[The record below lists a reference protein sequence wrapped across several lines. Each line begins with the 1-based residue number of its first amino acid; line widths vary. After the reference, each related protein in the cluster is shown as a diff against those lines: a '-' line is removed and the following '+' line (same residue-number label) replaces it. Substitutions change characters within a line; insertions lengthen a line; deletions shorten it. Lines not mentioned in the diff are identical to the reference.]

1 MSNATSTNRTAPKP
15 SDVVAVI
22 VEDTSGG
29 IDPRDAMR
37 AAITRI
43 TDGATD
49 TAEGKSSL
57 WDIVRERVAYYVQS
71 TPAVTRPVQNLSI
84 MLGDKDSKDV
94 VTALVWA
101 DATGVPRA
109 VPAADR
115 TAGQR
120 ALGTYLSRL
129 MTVASD
135 PAHGVDALAD
145 ADSIAAAEKSRKDEK
160 DARTAAKSVRDTAHA
175 LEDYRA
181 WMDSIPSSDRE
192 AIRRAFDVLTGDS
205 VALTHAPVFSAALAA
220 AIKGNEAK

>member
-1 MSNATSTNRTAPKP
+1 MSNATSAKRATPTPGAT
-15 SDVVAVI
+15 VAVI
-22 VEDTSGG
+22 VEDTSDGL
-29 IDPRDAMR
+29 DPRDAMR

-43 TDGATD
+43 TDGATG

-84 MLGDKDSKDV
+84 MLGDKDSKSII
-94 VTALVWA
+94 TALIWS
-101 DATGVPRA
+101 DATGSRTA
-109 VPAADR
+109 IPAADR

-160 DARTAAKSVRDTAHA
+160 DARTAEKSVRATAHA
-175 LEDYRA
+175 LDDHRA
-181 WMDSIPSSDRE
+181 WMNSLPSSDRE

-205 VALTHAPVFSAALAA
+205 VALTHAPVFAAALAA